1 MKHLEERMKELT
13 SVITL
18 DTVFNMTI
26 LEIQVSD
33 LPLSTR
39 VKNCLAN
46 DNIKTLRQLTKVS
59 KCELSRCPNMGAVS
73 LKELTEYLATI
84 GIVLKDKADPVA
96 ARDSDVEGI
105 DHAVWRHNADVL
117 AQHGW
122 YHD

>member
-73 LKELTEYLATI
+73 LK
-84 GIVLKDKADPVA
+84 A